1 MATWIFIVISYN
13 DWWNDTSQA
22 DMLLQLDTLSW
33 LQSNKILLLINPY
46 WFWFIVFNTTLFQL
60 YRGSEFYWWRK
71 PEYPKKTTDLPQ
83 VTDKLYHIMLYTSP
97 WVGFELTTSV
107 MIGTNCI
114 CSCKFN
120 YTTIAATTAPVNN
133 VQIFQM
139 MFIPHNLL
147 LLSIDQHTMGFL

>member
-13 DWWNDTSQA
+13 DWWNDISQA